1 MNKEEQMIYSH
12 LLDLAEACDR
22 RGYPMGSDF
31 LTLNEQN
38 LFLAFSK
45 DKLPPVSMEMCGGYE
60 LAERKI
66 IFYKPVGVGEEYPAP
81 ISLLSVQPLMKKFS
95 EELTHRDYLGALM
108 NLGISRTK
116 TGDII
121 VQDKQAYLIV
131 SESIADY
138 ICENLT
144 RIRHTSVMCR
154 QIDWQEFDYKPQVK
168 EVMGSIAS
176 VRLDAVIGLAFS
188 QSRSKLTGY
197 ISEEKVQVNGKVITS
212 NAYNLKENDL
222 ISVRGLGKFRYKG
235 TSAVTKKGRLMASVE
250 VFV

>member
-1 MNKEEQMIYSH
+1 
-12 LLDLAEACDR
+12 
-22 RGYPMGSDF
+22 
-31 LTLNEQN
+31 
-38 LFLAFSK
+38 
-45 DKLPPVSMEMCGGYE
+45 
-60 LAERKI
+60 
-66 IFYKPVGVGEEYPAP
+66 
-81 ISLLSVQPLMKKFS
+81 
-95 EELTHRDYLGALM
+95 
-108 NLGISRTK
+108 
-116 TGDII
+116 
-121 VQDKQAYLIV
+121 
-131 SESIADY
+131 
-138 ICENLT
+138 
-144 RIRHTSVMCR
+144 
-154 QIDWQEFDYKPQVK
+154 VK

>member
-1 MNKEEQMIYSH
+1 
-12 LLDLAEACDR
+12 
-22 RGYPMGSDF
+22 MGSDF

-222 ISVRGLGKFRYKG
+222 ISVRGLGKFRY
-235 TSAVTKKGRLMASVE
+235 
-250 VFV
+250 

>member
-1 MNKEEQMIYSH
+1 MEKDEFFIKRIRE
-12 LLDLAEACDR
+12 LANLSYQRDIVTFL
-22 RGYPMGSDF
+22 DF
-31 LTLNEQN
+31 LNLNEQN
-38 LFLAFSK
+38 IVNDRKNQIPGVEIECFGGYSQAERQMMAFHSDALAF
-45 DKLPPVSMEMCGGYE
+45 PW
-60 LAERKI
+60 
-66 IFYKPVGVGEEYPAP
+66 EYP
-81 ISLLSVQPLMKKFS
+81 ITCLKIQPKAVRFS